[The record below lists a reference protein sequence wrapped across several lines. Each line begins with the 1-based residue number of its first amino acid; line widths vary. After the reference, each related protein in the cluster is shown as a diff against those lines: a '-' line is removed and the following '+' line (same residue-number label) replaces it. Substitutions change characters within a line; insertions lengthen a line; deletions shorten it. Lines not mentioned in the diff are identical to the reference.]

1 MFVSALPV
9 FLHLI
14 LTTGGETEVY
24 GGYLTY
30 LISQHI
36 LSGRAVSGP
45 RLLTNILSNFQA
57 CLLVAA
63 SCGLA
68 RFLCRAL
75 PVLRSP
81 TQPSH

>member
-9 FLHLI
+9 LLHLI

-36 LSGRAVSGP
+36 LSGRA
-45 RLLTNILSNFQA
+45 LS
-57 CLLVAA
+57 
-63 SCGLA
+63 
-68 RFLCRAL
+68 
-75 PVLRSP
+75 LR
-81 TQPSH
+81 